1 METNTTERGDKRICL
16 DSFMYIIK
24 TEAKSKDAIS
34 WRCVKRQV
42 QLRVPL
48 C

>member
-1 METNTTERGDKRICL
+1 MEINTTERGGKRISL

-42 QLRVPL
+42 HLRVLL